1 MSRQIFRQA
10 ALDRLSSPEQLD
22 TALPLVNVR
31 GWAGI
36 AVFGFLI
43 LCALIWGVLGSLP
56 SNISGKGLLV
66 VREGRVQEAMTLA
79 SGVLTEILATQGQV
93 VTKGQ
98 VVGRIEQA
106 GSERQLL
113 NSDQE
118 IEEKRGELARRQ
130 SLFLEEMRSREAIK
144 SEQEAALRTN
154 LQSSRQ
160 HAEWLAKSM
169 PSIEKLQTMGVV
181 SARGLQDQRVS
192 LANAQ
197 KQVSDVELALSKLD
211 SDLAEVRLSRE
222 TALKELEAAYNDAVR
237 RRALT
242 EARMKQENLITAPVA
257 GRVVAVKQAEGSV
270 VAVGTQ
276 IVSIETSGGG
286 GLEALV
292 FLPTADGKKVVKGM
306 KARITPD
313 AVRKE
318 EWGSIRGE
326 VLERSDY
333 PVAANGLEAL
343 ISNQALVQQLAAGS
357 QPYVARL
364 KLQSDEDG
372 RWVWTSGKSPPIM
385 ITSGTTVA
393 SEITYERR
401 RPIDLMLPAL
411 RKWLSLEP

>member
-22 TALPLVNVR
+22 TALPLVSVR

-43 LCALIWGVLGSLP
+43 LCALLWGVFGSLP
-56 SNISGKGLLV
+56 SNISGKGILV

-79 SGVLTEILATQGQV
+79 SGVLMEILATQGQV

-113 NSDQE
+113 NLDQE

-130 SLFLEEMRSREAIK
+130 SLFLDEMRSREAIK

-154 LQSSRQ
+154 LEASRQ
-160 HAEWLAKSM
+160 HAEWLVKSM
-169 PSIEKLQTMGVV
+169 PGIEKLQIKGVV

-211 SDLAEVRLSRE
+211 SDLAELRLSRE
-222 TALKELEAAYNDAVR
+222 TALKELEAAHNDAVR

-242 EARMKQENLITAPVA
+242 EARMQQENLITAPVA
-257 GRVVAVKQAEGSV
+257 GRVVAVKQAAGSV
-270 VAVGTQ
+270 VAAGAQ
-276 IVSIETSGGG
+276 IVSIETNGG

-292 FLPTADGKKVVKGM
+292 FLQTADGKKVVKGM
-306 KARITPD
+306 RARITPD

-333 PVAANGLEAL
+333 PVAANGLEAW

-364 KLQSDEDG
+364 KLQIDEDG
-372 RWVWTSGKSPPIM
+372 RWAWTSGKSPPIV

-401 RPIDLMLPAL
+401 RPIDLVLPAL

>member
-22 TALPLVNVR
+22 TALPLVNAR

-43 LCALIWGVLGSLP
+43 LCAILWGILGSLP
-56 SNISGKGLLV
+56 SNISARGLLV

-79 SGVLTEILATQGQV
+79 SGVLSEILAAQGEV
-93 VTKGQ
+93 VAKGQ
-98 VVGRIEQA
+98 VVARIEQA

-113 NSDQE
+113 NLDQE

-130 SLFLEEMRSREAIK
+130 ALFVEEMRSREAIK
-144 SEQEAALRTN
+144 GEQEEALRRN
-154 LQSSRQ
+154 LDASRQ
-160 HAEWLAKSM
+160 HAQWLVKSM
-169 PSIEKLQTMGVV
+169 PGIEKLQTQGVM

-197 KQVSDVELALSKLD
+197 KQVSDIELALSKLD
-211 SDLAEVRLSRE
+211 SDLAELRLSRE

-242 EARMKQENLITAPVA
+242 EARMQQENLVTAPVA
-257 GRVVAVKQAEGSV
+257 GRVVAVKQAAGSV
-270 VAVGTQ
+270 VAAGAQ
-276 IVSIETSGGG
+276 IVSIETNGR

-292 FLPTADGKKVVKGM
+292 FLPTADGKKVVAGM

-318 EWGSIRGE
+318 DWGSIRGE
-326 VLERSDY
+326 VLERSEY
-333 PVAANGLEAL
+333 PVAANGLEAWL
-343 ISNQALVQQLAAGS
+343 SNQALVQQLAAGS

-364 KLQSDEDG
+364 NLQVDRDG
-372 RWVWTSGKSPPIM
+372 RLLWTSGKTPPVT

-401 RPIDLMLPAL
+401 RPIDLVLPAL